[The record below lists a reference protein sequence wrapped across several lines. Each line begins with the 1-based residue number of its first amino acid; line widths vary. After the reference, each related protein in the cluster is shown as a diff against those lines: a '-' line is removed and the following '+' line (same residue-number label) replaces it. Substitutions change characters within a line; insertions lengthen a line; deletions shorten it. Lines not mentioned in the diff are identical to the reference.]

1 MSTYLFHKFLVKLI
15 HLSTFCPLVSDLSIY
30 SDTLYLQQLII
41 ALEKVKES
49 TYMEL
54 VIVTGFVLIIIGFYW
69 GMKYGRRVRKIKAKR
84 SYQVCLM
91 ADEIEWSHPH
101 LHCIIFAFDRSG
113 HLVRK
118 FPEAEMKLS
127 KGKYM
132 LYCIVEEGFLNFCVL
147 FVPHALSLSGVSCRE
162 DIDRLFGDVS
172 GMQIAETGVWEV
184 ERNAVLP
191 LYPVNT
197 LDIN

>member
-1 MSTYLFHKFLVKLI
+1 
-15 HLSTFCPLVSDLSIY
+15 
-30 SDTLYLQQLII
+30 
-41 ALEKVKES
+41 
-49 TYMEL
+49 MEL

-127 KGKYM
+127 KGQYM
-132 LYCIVEEGFLNFCVL
+132 LYCIVEEGFLIQFTYNLRWIRYL
-147 FVPHALSLSGVSCRE
+147 FLVVFFAVSFLKRKT
-162 DIDRLFGDVS
+162 ILL
-172 GMQIAETGVWEV
+172 I
-184 ERNAVLP
+184 
-191 LYPVNT
+191 
-197 LDIN
+197 INKLKNIKKGE

>member
-1 MSTYLFHKFLVKLI
+1 M
-15 HLSTFCPLVSDLSIY
+15 
-30 SDTLYLQQLII
+30 
-41 ALEKVKES
+41 
-49 TYMEL
+49 
-54 VIVTGFVLIIIGFYW
+54 
-69 GMKYGRRVRKIKAKR
+69 
-84 SYQVCLM
+84 
-91 ADEIEWSHPH
+91 
-101 LHCIIFAFDRSG
+101 
-113 HLVRK
+113 
-118 FPEAEMKLS
+118 
-127 KGKYM
+127 
-132 LYCIVEEGFLNFCVL
+132 EEGFLNFCVL